1 MSDQILKLIQETN
14 TLIHEQRKS
23 YDEAEKNNATQSGE
37 LKEKQEKLYS
47 DFEATTKKIE
57 EIEKNQAKIQKN
69 MDILESFQNASPVE
83 KNDLSKRAEM
93 YNALREWAS
102 RSGEGSGNFVSRA
115 KELNLISTDSNPD
128 GGYAVIPQIEA
139 IKTARFFETSD
150 VRTVADV
157 RRTSSNSISIPIDED
172 EATSTKSAE
181 RSAASN
187 TATPELKDVE
197 IFVQKYDAEPT
208 VTHESLQDM
217 YFDVESWLNRKAF
230 DKISRSQNTDFV
242 TGTGK
247 TRGILSYS
255 AWTTENTYEHGKVE
269 QLAGSTSG
277 GFSADEI
284 IKLVGKL
291 KSVYVNANTRMA
303 MNRRTFFEHLLLKKN
318 GYGDYLF
325 LDTLKEA
332 ISGMRFLGIQI
343 AMWDDMPVPA
353 SNALSIAVGD
363 FKEGY
368 TIVDKPGILFIRD
381 MYTDKSR
388 IKLYTSVRTGA
399 GVANFEAFKILKCGA

>member
-1 MSDQILKLIQETN
+1 
-14 TLIHEQRKS
+14 
-23 YDEAEKNNATQSGE
+23 
-37 LKEKQEKLYS
+37 
-47 DFEATTKKIE
+47 
-57 EIEKNQAKIQKN
+57 
-69 MDILESFQNASPVE
+69 
-83 KNDLSKRAEM
+83 
-93 YNALREWAS
+93 
-102 RSGEGSGNFVSRA
+102 
-115 KELNLISTDSNPD
+115 
-128 GGYAVIPQIEA
+128 
-139 IKTARFFETSD
+139 
-150 VRTVADV
+150 
-157 RRTSSNSISIPIDED
+157 
-172 EATSTKSAE
+172 
-181 RSAASN
+181 
-187 TATPELKDVE
+187 
-197 IFVQKYDAEPT
+197 
-208 VTHESLQDM
+208 
-217 YFDVESWLNRKAF
+217 
-230 DKISRSQNTDFV
+230 V